1 MDCNLKIYNI
11 NYINRAFSYM
21 VDLYNYDKLVTLN
34 NVYKN
39 TLIQCND
46 NDKVSELIKTKLFP
60 HQLKLVQN
68 MDRYRERMTHG
79 FIHEMK
85 AIHSKIGIICDP
97 SGTGKTLSILSYLAS
112 TINYHFP
119 MITNNLSENSSK
131 YFFSHDLHH
140 FSDASSS
147 NLIIVPHHLFGQWK
161 DEIES
166 HTTLKYLP
174 IETKRVIKETDTAQ
188 KIIKSHIVLT
198 TNTCYKYVEE
208 YAVKNN
214 IQWKNVIIDEASSIY
229 LQSSDPSLRFEFLWL
244 VTQNWLPL
252 LFKHSNMDIVQM
264 SRFKTSIELHPECE
278 KWLNNHLTVSYD
290 QTCNVSPFLKEYLPY
305 FHPQRWYMFLRN
317 SSIDIEQSISLYSPI
332 EHIIQCRPNVT
343 INSLSSIYLA
353 RNAEPIIK
361 SSQIPQLYQ
370 ALGVEF
376 KSISKY
382 IEEQPITKSQLIQR
396 KVNEKECSICLDKPE
411 YTTIVNCCYN
421 IYCGKCL
428 LRNTLI
434 YHRCPT
440 CREGVNITNMCCLD
454 PLLDSQKISNKN
466 KMEMCLDLLR
476 ENKNGKFIIHSTFN
490 NIYYQLF
497 EEIDKLGLKAERIEN
512 NLFSLLKTIKNF
524 KEGSTQILF
533 VSNIDAIRGL
543 SLSSISHLI
552 FYHEQPSYEWR
563 QLLIHSAQRMQRMQ
577 PLKILHLHSEIQ
589 V

>member
-1 MDCNLKIYNI
+1 
-11 NYINRAFSYM
+11 M
-21 VDLYNYDKLVTLN
+21 VDSYNYEKLVTLN

-39 TLIQCND
+39 TLIQCNE
-46 NDKVSELIKTKLFP
+46 NYKTSELIKTKLFP

-79 FIHEMK
+79 FIHEMT
-85 AIHSKIGIICDP
+85 AINSKIGIVCDP
-97 SGTGKTLSILSYLAS
+97 SGTGKTLSVLSYIA
-112 TINYHFP
+112 TTHEQTFP
-119 MITNNLSENSSK
+119 MITHNLSDHSSK

-147 NLIIVPHHLFGQWK
+147 NLIIVPHHLFGQWR
-161 DEIES
+161 DEIEK
-166 HTTLKYLP
+166 HTSLSYLP
-174 IETKRVIKETDTAQ
+174 IETKRVIKETETAQ

-198 TNTCYKYVEE
+198 TNTCYKYVDE
-208 YAVKNN
+208 YAIKNN

-229 LQSSDPSLRFEFLWL
+229 LQSADPPLRFEFLWL
-244 VTQNWLPL
+244 ITQNWIPL
-252 LFKHSNMDIVQM
+252 LFKHTNMDIAQM
-264 SRFKTSIELHPECE
+264 CLFKSSIQIHPDFE
-278 KWLNNHLTVSYD
+278 KWLKDHMNYRYD
-290 QTCNVSPFLKEYLPY
+290 QTSNVSPFLKEYLPY

-317 SSIDIEQSISLYSPI
+317 SLTDIETSISLYSPI
-332 EHIIQCRPNVT
+332 EQIIQCRPNIT

-353 RNAEPIIK
+353 RNVEPIIK

-370 ALGVEF
+370 ALGVDF
-376 KSISKY
+376 KSIEDY
-382 IEEQPITKSQLIQR
+382 IEDQPTTKSQLIQR
-396 KVNEKECSICLDKPE
+396 KVNEKECSICLDRSE

-421 IYCGKCL
+421 VYCGKCL

-440 CREGVNITNMCCLD
+440 CREGVNISNMCCLD
-454 PLLDSQKISNKN
+454 PLLDYEKISNKN
-466 KMEMCLDLLR
+466 KMEMCLELLR
-476 ENKNGKFIIHSTFN
+476 ENKNGKFIIHSTFD
-490 NIYYQLF
+490 NIFYQIF

-524 KEGSTQILF
+524 KEGTTQVLF
-533 VSNIDAIRGL
+533 ISNIEAIRGL

-552 FYHEQPSYEWR
+552 FYHEQPSYEWK
-563 QLLIHSAQRMQRMQ
+563 QILIHSAQRMQRMQ